1 TTRVFRHRYKN
12 FTSVHPGDGLSTG
25 SVISLFEDHSGTLW
39 IITTGGLNTY
49 KDGKFIAYTTRD
61 GLASDSIETLVEDQ
75 QGSIWIGSSD
85 GLTRFKD
92 GVFTNFSD
100 LGGTRPTLPALT

>member
-1 TTRVFRHRYKN
+1 
-12 FTSVHPGDGLSTG
+12 
-25 SVISLFEDHSGTLW
+25 
-39 IITTGGLNTY
+39 TTGGLDSY
-49 KDGKFIAYTTRD
+49 KDGKFTGYTTRE
-61 GLASDSIETLVEDQ
+61 GLASDSVETLIEDH

-100 LGGTRPTLPALT
+100 LGGTRTTVRALKEGSRRRLLVCTPAGLYLLAGGKMSGCTMGECFAD